1 VGGARHARRPK
12 CRRLP
17 EAPASWLTRRWSATP
32 STRPSWRRQVSAN
45 AMGYTVCPYRS
56 RPCSGISQR
65 TDGRQDACST
75 SALGVAPG
83 VEVIEQPTVPW
94 GRSKVISFSRPY
106 GTGFPWASFAPAM
119 NCWAILT
126 CPCRGGS
133 AGGAAP
139 VFCAVSLGL
148 HLADGTT
155 LDRPTLI
162 RCRAARFF
170 SRFFC
175 HHFFCHDPARTYHVH
190 VLAMLAHL
198 SIVKR

>member
-83 VEVIEQPTVPW
+83 VEVTEQRTVPW
-94 GRSKVISFSRPY
+94 SRSKVISFSRPY

-133 AGGAAP
+133 PGNKTTDGPNVLGDQPTHGVTAPGLVGKEAPPGAPPQA
-139 VFCAVSLGL
+139 S
-148 HLADGTT
+148 T
-155 LDRPTLI
+155 LDVRKQT
-162 RCRAARFF
+162 R
-170 SRFFC
+170 
-175 HHFFCHDPARTYHVH
+175 
-190 VLAMLAHL
+190 
-198 SIVKR
+198 